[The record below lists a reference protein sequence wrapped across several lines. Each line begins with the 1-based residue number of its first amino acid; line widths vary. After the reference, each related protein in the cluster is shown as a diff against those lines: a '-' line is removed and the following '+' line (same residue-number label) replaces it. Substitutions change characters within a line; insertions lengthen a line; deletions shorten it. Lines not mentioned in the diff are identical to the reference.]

1 MLIIME
7 FFTPLVKISITFNVL
22 WKWRINFHFSLWFL
36 LSTWILQSCLS
47 YILLSFSYFHRTSFP
62 PKFLHSSCFLVALP
76 LFASSDPHTSWGP
89 VPKARHWFHRVH
101 AEYNNCPRVYD
112 WCFLFMCYYMVLYL
126 FIYLFAT
133 VVVSHTLFLIHYNGK
148 ILFCKVDF
156 FSLSHIHISTSHM
169 CAYPQFSRMLSFIK
183 TLLNSVFWFV
193 HHPSLIC
200 KFHLEGFLVI
210 LCLIFFSFTFNLCFD
225 FAGTVHILPS
235 GKWSGNN

>member
-101 AEYNNCPRVYD
+101 AEYNNCPCVYD
-112 WCFLFMCYYMVLYL
+112 WRFLFMCYYMVLYL

-156 FSLSHIHISTSHM
+156 FFLISYSYKHF
-169 CAYPQFSRMLSFIK
+169 AYVCLPTVFQDAFIYQDSSEFC
-183 TLLNSVFWFV
+183 LLICSS
-193 HHPSLIC
+193 SLINLQIPPWRI
-200 KFHLEGFLVI
+200 FSYIMFNFFFLYI
-210 LCLIFFSFTFNLCFD
+210 
-225 FAGTVHILPS
+225 
-235 GKWSGNN
+235 